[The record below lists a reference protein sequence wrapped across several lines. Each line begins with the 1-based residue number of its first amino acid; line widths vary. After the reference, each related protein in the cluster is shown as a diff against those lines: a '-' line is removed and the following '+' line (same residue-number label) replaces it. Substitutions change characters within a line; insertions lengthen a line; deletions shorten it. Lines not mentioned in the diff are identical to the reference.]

1 MDEHEI
7 KNLKAKVALLEDIK
21 HDDNML
27 KYTLKTVAKRL
38 ITLLRE
44 ANGRK
49 EDGEGIKDGVTLT
62 PSEFDQLWNFVCL
75 IENDNIAGLDRSAE
89 RYESGKQSK
98 EEILKLL

>member
-1 MDEHEI
+1 MDDHEI
-7 KNLKAKVALLEDIK
+7 KNLKAKVALLQGIK
-21 HDDNML
+21 QDEFML
-27 KYTLKTVAKRL
+27 KHTLKTVAKRF

-49 EDGEGIKDGVTLT
+49 EDGEGIKAGVTLT
-62 PSEFDQLWNFVCL
+62 PSEFDQIWNFVCL